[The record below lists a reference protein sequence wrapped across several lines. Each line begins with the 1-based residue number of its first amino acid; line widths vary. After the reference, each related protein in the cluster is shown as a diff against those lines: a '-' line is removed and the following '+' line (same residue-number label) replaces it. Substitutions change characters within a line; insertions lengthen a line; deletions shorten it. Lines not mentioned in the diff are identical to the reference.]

1 MEQKVQNISIRNIN
15 GNATDEELTAI
26 LMAINLYYNG
36 GCEDRKLTFK
46 ANHSTS
52 WNSKIF
58 GLNQLTK

>member
-1 MEQKVQNISIRNIN
+1 MKQKVQNISIRNIN

-36 GCEDRKLTFK
+36 GCEDRKLTFN
-46 ANHSTS
+46 ANPSTS

-58 GLNQLTK
+58 GMNQLTK